1 MANKH
6 YIGVGDKVEG
16 MDIFDVVLR
25 MDEVEPH
32 IFEYEGRKYLKFSLA
47 KRRNPD
53 LRGRNY
59 TAYIK
64 EFEPKKEDP
73 KPTKRKRR
81 AKKEA

>member
-32 IFEYEGRKYLKFSLA
+32 TFEYEGRTYLKFSLA

-53 LRGRNY
+53 MRGRNY
-59 TAYIK
+59 TAYVR
-64 EFEPKKEDP
+64 EYEPKQEES
-73 KPTKRKRR
+73 KPAKRKRR
-81 AKKEA
+81 SKQEA